1 MSTEDYKRGVED
13 GTKSLTGSVV
23 AKRIEGYQF
32 AGGLLIDMLNE
43 ALEDRRK
50 SLLTKKVTKWTGVI
64 KSNYSGQ
71 PVLLDLYDTEGE
83 IKYYY
88 TISTALCPPI
98 KLEIEVPL

>member
-13 GTKSLTGSVV
+13 ATDTKLWVGAGLKSGGEPV
-23 AKRIEGYQF
+23 AEILAE
-32 AGGLLIDMLNE
+32 I
-43 ALEDRRK
+43 RK
-50 SLLTKKVTKWTGVI
+50 KLLTKKVIKWTGVI

-71 PVLLDLYDTEGE
+71 PCLLDLYDDEAE